1 MYELIVKVMGEI
13 ESRRYTIEELQEMK
27 DILKDL
33 QTIEVRLRRLENV
46 RTVGKETSSRGKGKS
61 L

>member
-13 ESRRYTIEELQEMK
+13 ESRRYTIEELQEIK
-27 DILKDL
+27 EILKDL

-46 RTVGKETSSRGKGKS
+46 RIMGEKKTDRGKGVS
-61 L
+61 V

>member
-1 MYELIVKVMGEI
+1 MYELIVKVMGEL

-27 DILKDL
+27 EILKDL

-46 RTVGKETSSRGKGKS
+46 RAVGKETSSRGKGLS
-61 L
+61 I

>member
-13 ESRRYTIEELQEMK
+13 ESRRYTIEELQEIK
-27 DILKDL
+27 EILKDL

-46 RTVGKETSSRGKGKS
+46 RAVGKETSSRGKGKS

>member
-27 DILKDL
+27 EILKDL

-46 RTVGKETSSRGKGKS
+46 RIMGEKKTNRGKGLS
-61 L
+61 V

>member
-1 MYELIVKVMGEI
+1 MYELIIKILGEKDF
-13 ESRRYTIEELQEMK
+13 RRYTIEELQEMK
-27 DILKDL
+27 EILKDL

-46 RTVGKETSSRGKGKS
+46 RTMGEEKTSRGKGKS

>member
-27 DILKDL
+27 EILKDL
-33 QTIEVRLRRLENV
+33 QTIEVKLRRLDNV
-46 RTVGKETSSRGKGKS
+46 RTLGKETSSRGKGKS

>member
-27 DILKDL
+27 EILKDL

-46 RTVGKETSSRGKGKS
+46 RIMGEKKTNRGKGIS
-61 L
+61 V

>member
-13 ESRRYTIEELQEMK
+13 ESRRYTIEELQEIK
-27 DILKDL
+27 EILKDL

-46 RTVGKETSSRGKGKS
+46 FSLGEKKTSRGKGLS

>member
-27 DILKDL
+27 EILKDL

-46 RTVGKETSSRGKGKS
+46 RTMGEEKTNRGKGLS

>member
-13 ESRRYTIEELQEMK
+13 ESRKYTIEELQEMK
-27 DILKDL
+27 EILKDL

-46 RTVGKETSSRGKGKS
+46 RAVGKETSNRGKGGS
-61 L
+61 I

>member
-27 DILKDL
+27 EILKDL

-46 RTVGKETSSRGKGKS
+46 RTVGKETSSRGKGLS
-61 L
+61 I

>member
-13 ESRRYTIEELQEMK
+13 ESRRYTIEELQEIK
-27 DILKDL
+27 EILKDL

-46 RTVGKETSSRGKGKS
+46 RSMGEKKANRGEGVS
-61 L
+61 I

>member
-13 ESRRYTIEELQEMK
+13 ESRTYTIEELQEIK
-27 DILKDL
+27 EILKDL

-46 RTVGKETSSRGKGKS
+46 RSMGEKKTSRGKGVS
-61 L
+61 I

>member
-13 ESRRYTIEELQEMK
+13 ESRKYTIEELQEMK
-27 DILKDL
+27 EILKDL

-46 RTVGKETSSRGKGKS
+46 RIMGEEKTSRGSRKP

>member
-13 ESRRYTIEELQEMK
+13 ESRRYNIEELQEIK
-27 DILKDL
+27 EILKDL

-46 RTVGKETSSRGKGKS
+46 RTVGKETSSRGKGNS

>member
-13 ESRRYTIEELQEMK
+13 ESRRYTIEELKEIK
-27 DILKDL
+27 EILKDL

-46 RTVGKETSSRGKGKS
+46 RTMGEEKSDRGKGKS

>member
-13 ESRRYTIEELQEMK
+13 ESRKYTIEELQEMK
-27 DILKDL
+27 EILKDL

-46 RTVGKETSSRGKGKS
+46 RAVGKETSNRGKGVS
-61 L
+61 I

>member
-13 ESRRYTIEELQEMK
+13 ESKRYTIEELQEIK
-27 DILKDL
+27 EILKDL

-46 RTVGKETSSRGKGKS
+46 RSMGEKKTNRGKGVS
-61 L
+61 I

>member
-13 ESRRYTIEELQEMK
+13 ESRRYTIEELQEIK
-27 DILKDL
+27 EILKDL

-46 RTVGKETSSRGKGKS
+46 RSMGEKKTNRGEGVS
-61 L
+61 I

>member
-27 DILKDL
+27 EILKDL

-46 RTVGKETSSRGKGKS
+46 RAVGKETSNRGKGVS
-61 L
+61 I

>member
-13 ESRRYTIEELQEMK
+13 ESRRYTIEELQEIK
-27 DILKDL
+27 EILKDL

-46 RTVGKETSSRGKGKS
+46 RSMGEKKTNRGKGVS
-61 L
+61 I

>member
-1 MYELIVKVMGEI
+1 MYELIVKVMGEL
-13 ESRRYTIEELQEMK
+13 ESRRYTIEELQEIK
-27 DILKDL
+27 EILKDL

-46 RTVGKETSSRGKGKS
+46 RIMGEEKTNRGKRKS

>member
-13 ESRRYTIEELQEMK
+13 ESRRYTIDELQEMK
-27 DILKDL
+27 EILKDL

-46 RTVGKETSSRGKGKS
+46 SVMGKKETSRWNRKP

>member
-1 MYELIVKVMGEI
+1 MYELIVKLMGEI

-27 DILKDL
+27 EILKDL

-46 RTVGKETSSRGKGKS
+46 RAVGKETSSRGKGVS
-61 L
+61 I